1 MQPVLE
7 RARVKF
13 TAVRAPGMLPDCL
26 HPSLMG
32 PSLRVRAC
40 LLPPPP
46 PQVRTEKADHAFE
59 MVAGMALAELVQVG
73 C

>member
-1 MQPVLE
+1 M
-7 RARVKF
+7 
-13 TAVRAPGMLPDCL
+13 
-26 HPSLMG
+26 
-32 PSLRVRAC
+32 C
-40 LLPPPP
+40 LLPPP